1 MPMMKP
7 HDEWAFKCTDA
18 CSTALEWGTANGHS
32 AALVFATPVTLPRR
46 IRGAAAAGASTVV
59 VVCIAATLSY
69 RLLSVSSRPSSPLR
83 PSLVYVG
90 EYVDAGGKKISS
102 SNNRSSGCGDEG
114 GAGGDT
120 RRLPT
125 GQMVHLQ
132 FHSSGRA
139 AADPTQNTTTSTSSW
154 SSSSSSA
161 KTPYCSSTV
170 TSSQEAFPTV
180 VIDESGYPCRSSPRD
195 LPASPNA
202 TEPKASERPLSKP
215 RSSSLSLL
223 RSAQDALDGLWGGLL
238 PEPAPET
245 LHFPLPPSPLLS
257 PRVAH
262 SNSGDVL
269 LQGASEGL
277 PASSNTNPTLAAA
290 LPATCIPT
298 EEDAHRAEAPN
309 MQQEENTREEQI
321 EQQQQPQSES
331 ASRFDAESKDT
342 GQALTRTASL
352 PSSRL
357 EEEGNIPLPP
367 AVPTI
372 EDDAAAA
379 PRTAA
384 AAWSCSSSSQ
394 YTDVSLPT
402 TTCKHSHT
410 NRSSAGG
417 ACRGVN

>member
-1 MPMMKP
+1 MGNS
-7 HDEWAFKCTDA
+7 ERSSSSLWVVAL
-18 CSTALEWGTANGHS
+18 ALE
-32 AALVFATPVTLPRR
+32 AARGVFIIRRTEALQSVVLPHTCVRRGGGRRLFECVLPGYSNTSVVTSFAGFLLPARLFPMFVLQVTHQEAILKQR
-46 IRGAAAAGASTVV
+46 
-59 VVCIAATLSY
+59 ATLSY

-83 PSLVYVG
+83 PSLVY
-90 EYVDAGGKKISS
+90 
-102 SNNRSSGCGDEG
+102 
-114 GAGGDT
+114 
-120 RRLPT
+120 
-125 GQMVHLQ
+125 
-132 FHSSGRA
+132 
-139 AADPTQNTTTSTSSW
+139 
-154 SSSSSSA
+154 
-161 KTPYCSSTV
+161 
-170 TSSQEAFPTV
+170 EAFPTV

-367 AVPTI
+367 AMSMHHRPHQQKQHRQQKQSLFLLIVLLGRAFTLLGNFN
-372 EDDAAAA
+372 
-379 PRTAA
+379 
-384 AAWSCSSSSQ
+384 SSQ
-394 YTDVSLPT
+394 EQQLLLGAVAAVANTPT
-402 TTCKHSHT
+402 YLYPPLLASTATLT
-410 NRSSAGG
+410 EVAQ
-417 ACRGVN
+417 AALAEE